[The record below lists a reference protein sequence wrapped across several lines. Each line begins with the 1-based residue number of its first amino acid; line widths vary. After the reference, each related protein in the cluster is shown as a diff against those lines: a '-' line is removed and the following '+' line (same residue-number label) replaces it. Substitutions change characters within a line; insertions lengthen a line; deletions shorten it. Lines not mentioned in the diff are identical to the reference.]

1 MNNTIYGGVQPN
13 PVAAP
18 VDVVFM
24 IATSAGM
31 ANDIVELRAQL
42 PALEAQMLAA
52 NLDARY
58 GLVTFPDGN
67 PNSAAQQIQDLV
79 TFTTFTATGSPFNT
93 FPTAGAT
100 EFGSQAVLEALNA
113 SNPATTFSYRLG
125 ANILTIMVTD
135 EDDDSLATDVST
147 ALAALQTSQATF
159 FGITQDPNSPF
170 AGNTAQTYGEFARQ
184 SGGAL
189 FDINAFRQSPST
201 FFNAFSQAIVGTLSG
216 GLGVGITVEDNAS
229 PTVLNNI
236 VAGLAVG
243 IRVDASSEQAGTVVG
258 GTLYQGNQIN
268 LNATALNED
277 FRLVLDTADP
287 LFRDVAN
294 RNFYLAP
301 LSPAIDSS
309 VGSLLERFDIKQVK
323 NLLGISDSPIL
334 APDTDLTGQ
343 QRVDDPDV
351 ETPAGFG
358 EYVFVDRGGL
368 DRSDFVGP
376 TATSVSPRD
385 NDADG
390 LDQNPAPTIL
400 EFDTSVAYSSFRI
413 RLVDGV
419 PPADPNLGSGIED
432 TTVVS
437 SNVILKRDGVPLVDG
452 IDYSF
457 SYNSTSDTIVLTPL
471 SGIWQQDR
479 VYTVEINNTDHF
491 RVVNKSGPDLVDG
504 YAFVVLD
511 RTGRSETF
519 EIDSGY
525 TLSVPQTLTLV
536 VPEAGG
542 SLGGIADGASFTVR
556 RSIPGTPV
564 KTAVFEFDSN
574 GVWTDNNLDRIPDN
588 YLITFNVASTPEQIA
603 DAMVQ
608 QLIFADVGL
617 SPRHIGEGVVHL
629 GGTESTASTGTERP
643 R

>member
-1 MNNTIYGGVQPN
+1 MPATSGTYYIGVSGVNYQNGKYNADDNIAYDPTLPGSGLESGTTGFYQIEISFGRATHADYVLYDENGDSNLFRDQGQVLIFGNTITDSSQYGIVSAAGDRDGQEGDVPHIGPVRMTPKLNTESLVPGVVIANNVLAYNNQGGILFAGDPNLGPVQTAGVPFGRIVNNTIYGGVQPN
-13 PVAAP
+13 AVSTP

-31 ANDIVELRAQL
+31 GNDILELRQQL

-58 GLVTFPDGN
+58 GLVTFPDSN
-67 PNSAAQQIQDLV
+67 PNSGAQQIQDLV

-113 SNPATTFSYRLG
+113 SIPATTFSYRFG

-135 EDDDSLATDVST
+135 EDDDSLAADVST

-216 GLGVGITVEDNAS
+216 GLGVGISVEDNAS

-236 VAGLAVG
+236 VAGSAVG
-243 IRVDASSEQAGTVVG
+243 IRVDFSSEAAGTVVG

-277 FRLVLDTADP
+277 FRLILDTADP
-287 LFRDVAN
+287 LFRDVAS

-309 VGSLLERFDIKQVK
+309 VGSLLERFDIEQVK

-334 APDTDLTGQ
+334 APETDLTGQ
-343 QRVDDPDV
+343 LRVDDPDV
-351 ETPAGFG
+351 ETPSGFG
-358 EYVFVDRGGL
+358 EYVFVDRGG
-368 DRSDFVGP
+368 
-376 TATSVSPRD
+376 
-385 NDADG
+385 
-390 LDQNPAPTIL
+390 
-400 EFDTSVAYSSFRI
+400 
-413 RLVDGV
+413 
-419 PPADPNLGSGIED
+419 
-432 TTVVS
+432 
-437 SNVILKRDGVPLVDG
+437 
-452 IDYSF
+452 
-457 SYNSTSDTIVLTPL
+457 
-471 SGIWQQDR
+471 
-479 VYTVEINNTDHF
+479 H
-491 RVVNKSGPDLVDG
+491 
-504 YAFVVLD
+504 
-511 RTGRSETF
+511 
-519 EIDSGY
+519 
-525 TLSVPQTLTLV
+525 
-536 VPEAGG
+536 G
-542 SLGGIADGASFTVR
+542 SLGLCR
-556 RSIPGTPV
+556 
-564 KTAVFEFDSN
+564 
-574 GVWTDNNLDRIPDN
+574 PDC
-588 YLITFNVASTPEQIA
+588 
-603 DAMVQ
+603 
-608 QLIFADVGL
+608 
-617 SPRHIGEGVVHL
+617 HL
-629 GGTESTASTGTERP
+629 GQPPRQRRGRAGSESGRDGFGV
-643 R
+643 